1 MQPEPS
7 PQNGTGLSLTLQPEL
22 LARMPGAGT
31 SGGPET
37 AEDVRVPIASSTSGR
52 GATSRRPRAAG
63 HSHSHSHVHAHDS
76 DSAESDLESGES
88 SSSLSELRYILR
100 WVKKSLPFLVILC
113 AKLII
118 QHALGEC
125 RTAVC
130 EVHDPPHTLLL
141 MFSSF
146 RSGCCCWL
154 VYHFYVCQQ
163 EHPNASVSPCKL
175 PLLGV

>member
-52 GATSRRPRAAG
+52 GATSRRPRAASHG
-63 HSHSHSHVHAHDS
+63 HSHSHVHAHDS

-130 EVHDPPHTLLL
+130 ENRCVKFMTPSHFTVDVFFIQVWLLL
-141 MFSSF
+141 LA
-146 RSGCCCWL
+146 C
-154 VYHFYVCQQ
+154 
-163 EHPNASVSPCKL
+163 L
-175 PLLGV
+175 PLLCMSTRTSKRKCFSM